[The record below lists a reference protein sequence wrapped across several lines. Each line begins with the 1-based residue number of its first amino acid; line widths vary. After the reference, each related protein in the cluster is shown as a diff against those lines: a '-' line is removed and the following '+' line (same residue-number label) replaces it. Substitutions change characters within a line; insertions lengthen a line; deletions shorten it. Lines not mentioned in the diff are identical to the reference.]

1 MNEEKKAVE
10 VVEASVEEN
19 VTNQQTPSRVTRRRG
34 VMNDA
39 AEINKRIQEI
49 KPLSL
54 FGASAMVFP
63 DKISTVRSGM
73 AVKHT
78 SQRVVL
84 NNPEF
89 PRMYTGAENNFGDR
103 SSWNVVAKDDYE
115 LMKAFKKFK
124 DAPCS
129 PVAYIF
135 RNCRTGKYK
144 CEVVKPV
151 HNLTEK
157 YGFTM
162 TNNLTGYMEG
172 DIIPKGT
179 PISQSSSYVDG
190 NYCAGRNIRFAYA
203 ILPELTEDAL
213 VISDRAAKELE
224 YNLVDIVEVKV
235 GRNAFLLNNYGTD
248 GLYKPFPDVGEE
260 IKNDI
265 LCSIRENSYLSS
277 VREASIPHINDTKYY
292 SRGRVVDIDIFSN
305 VDVENDQFN
314 YYAKEIR
321 QWYSDIYTYISTIV
335 ADKSQDDTTLL
346 DIYHQAEKYLN
357 SSTWVT
363 KEYIADTIIRFTV
376 LQPKP
381 IHVGQKVVGRYG
393 NKSVIAKIIPEH
405 LMPKTDDGRPI
416 HMLANALA
424 VPNRIIAFA
433 TYESTMTFMMER
445 MHQHIQQMER
455 DGSSK
460 DDIIQIVSEF
470 VSLFNP
476 DEGSDIA
483 RLYQENPDVVYDDI
497 MKNGI
502 YIQIIPLNEKCVR
515 DALLEAYE
523 KYPDIMKRYKIY
535 DKLRHRTVQI
545 PGEHAVGYQYTWVLK
560 QEASKCLSTISTGRT
575 TLYDLPVKTR
585 QYNKNRRH
593 YSDNPIKFGEYD
605 TYNFL
610 AGVGVK
616 DFAKLTTYFRG
627 SQYEENSV
635 LMSQLNNKKIDL
647 TKYNQFPQL
656 DNLKNVLKLLGIKLR
671 PDIFGYNTIGN
682 VDEKM
687 DIMINNVSVNIS
699 VPELRY
705 VLIMHSYYMQYAEY
719 MKGTVDMIDFFNKM
733 SETNVFEGLSS
744 EYINSIYSLFSEL
757 LPILQQLKQYQ

>member
-1 MNEEKKAVE
+1 MKKESKNTVE
-10 VVEASVEEN
+10 TAAEQ
-19 VTNQQTPSRVTRRRG
+19 TNTQTPSRVTRRRG

-39 AEINKRIQEI
+39 AEINKRIKEI

-84 NNPEF
+84 DHPEF
-89 PRMYTGAENNFGDR
+89 PMVYTGAENNFGER
-103 SSWNVVAKDDYE
+103 SSWDVTAQDDYE
-115 LMKAFKKFK
+115 LMKTFRKFK
-124 DAPCS
+124 NAPCS

-135 RNCRTGKYK
+135 RSVSTGRYK
-144 CEVVKPV
+144 CEIVRPAV
-151 HNLTEK
+151 NLIEK

-162 TNNLTGYMEG
+162 TNNVSKYMEG

-190 NYCAGRNIRFAYA
+190 NYCAGRNIRMAYA

-213 VISDRAAKELE
+213 VISETSAKELA

-235 GRNAFLLNNYGTD
+235 GKNAFLLNNYGTD

-260 IKNDI
+260 IKDDI

-292 SRGRVVDIDIFSN
+292 SNGRVVDIDIFTN

-335 ADKSQDDTTLL
+335 TDKSQDDTTLL

-363 KEYIADTIIRFTV
+363 KDYIADTIIRFTV
-376 LQPKP
+376 LQPKG
-381 IHVGQKVVGRYG
+381 IHVGQKVVGRFG
-393 NKSVIAKIIPEH
+393 NKSVIAKIIPDH

-433 TYESTMTFMMER
+433 TYESTMTFMQER
-445 MHQHIQQMER
+445 MYQHIKQM
-455 DGSSK
+455 DMVGTPH
-460 DDIIQIVSEF
+460 DDIIQLVSEF
-470 VSLFNP
+470 VSIFNP
-476 DEGSDIA
+476 DEGSQIT
-483 RLYQENPDVVYDDI
+483 RLYMQNPDETYNDI
-497 MKNGI
+497 LKNGI
-502 YIQIIPLNEKCVR
+502 YIQITPLNKPCVR
-515 DALLEAYE
+515 DAILEAYD
-523 KYPDIMKRYKIY
+523 KYPTIMKKYKIF

-545 PGEHAVGYQYTWVLK
+545 AGLYAVGYQYTWVLK
-560 QEASKCLSTISTGRT
+560 QEASKAMSTISTGRT

-585 QYNKNRRH
+585 QYNKNKRH

-627 SQYEENSV
+627 SQYEENSI

-682 VDEKM
+682 VDEKL
-687 DIMINNVSVNIS
+687 DIKINNVDVNIS
-699 VPELRY
+699 IPDLRY
-705 VLIMHSYYMQYAEY
+705 VLIMHSYYMQYMDY

-733 SETNVFEGLSS
+733 SETNVFEGIDQ
-744 EYINSIYSLFSEL
+744 EYINSIYGLFSE
-757 LPILQQLKQYQ
+757 QLKQYQ

>member
-1 MNEEKKAVE
+1 MKKESKNTVE
-10 VVEASVEEN
+10 T
-19 VTNQQTPSRVTRRRG
+19 VTEQTNTQTPSRVTRRRG

-39 AEINKRIQEI
+39 AEINKRIKEI

-84 NNPEF
+84 DHPEF
-89 PRMYTGAENNFGDR
+89 PMVYTGAENNFGER
-103 SSWNVVAKDDYE
+103 SSWDVTAQDDYE
-115 LMKAFKKFK
+115 LMKTFRKFK
-124 DAPCS
+124 NAPCS

-135 RNCRTGKYK
+135 RSISTGRYK
-144 CEVVKPV
+144 CEIVRPAV
-151 HNLTEK
+151 NLIEK

-162 TNNLTGYMEG
+162 TNNVSKYMEG

-190 NYCAGRNIRFAYA
+190 NYCAGRNIRMAYA

-213 VISDRAAKELE
+213 VISETSAKELA
-224 YNLVDIVEVKV
+224 YNLVDIIEVKV
-235 GRNAFLLNNYGTD
+235 GKNAFLLNNYGTD

-260 IKNDI
+260 IKDDI

-292 SRGRVVDIDIFSN
+292 SNGRVVDIDIFTN

-335 ADKSQDDTTLL
+335 TDKSQDDTTLL

-363 KEYIADTIIRFTV
+363 KDYIADTIIRFTV
-376 LQPKP
+376 LQPKG
-381 IHVGQKVVGRYG
+381 IHVGQKVVGRFG
-393 NKSVIAKIIPEH
+393 NKSVIAKIIPDH

-433 TYESTMTFMMER
+433 TYESTMTFMQER
-445 MHQHIQQMER
+445 MYQHIKQM
-455 DGSSK
+455 DMVGTPH
-460 DDIIQIVSEF
+460 DDIIQLVSEF
-470 VSLFNP
+470 VSIFSP
-476 DEGSDIA
+476 DEGSQIT
-483 RLYQENPDVVYDDI
+483 RLYMQNPDETYNDI
-497 MKNGI
+497 LKNGI
-502 YIQIIPLNEKCVR
+502 YIQITPLNKPCVR
-515 DALLEAYE
+515 DAILEAYD
-523 KYPDIMKRYKIY
+523 KYPTIMKKYKIF

-545 PGEHAVGYQYTWVLK
+545 AGLYAVGYQYTWVLK
-560 QEASKCLSTISTGRT
+560 QEASKAMSTISTGRT

-585 QYNKNRRH
+585 QYNKNKRH

-627 SQYEENSV
+627 SQYEENSI

-682 VDEKM
+682 VDEKL
-687 DIMINNVSVNIS
+687 DIKINNVDVSIS
-699 VPELRY
+699 IPDLRY
-705 VLIMHSYYMQYAEY
+705 VLIMHSYYMQYMDY

-733 SETNVFEGLSS
+733 SETNVFEGIDQ
-744 EYINSIYSLFSEL
+744 EYINSIYGLFSEL

>member
-1 MNEEKKAVE
+1 MKKESKNTVE
-10 VVEASVEEN
+10 TVAEQ
-19 VTNQQTPSRVTRRRG
+19 TNTQTPSRVTRRRG

-39 AEINKRIQEI
+39 AEINKRIKEI

-84 NNPEF
+84 DHPEF
-89 PRMYTGAENNFGDR
+89 PMVYTGAENNFGER
-103 SSWNVVAKDDYE
+103 SSWDVTAQDDYE
-115 LMKAFKKFK
+115 LMKTFRKFK
-124 DAPCS
+124 NAPCS

-135 RNCRTGKYK
+135 RSVSTGKYK
-144 CEVVKPV
+144 CEIVRPAV
-151 HNLTEK
+151 NLIEK

-162 TNNLTGYMEG
+162 TNNVSKYMEG

-190 NYCAGRNIRFAYA
+190 NYCAGRNIRMAYA

-213 VISDRAAKELE
+213 VVSETAAKELA

-235 GRNAFLLNNYGTD
+235 GKNAFLLNNYGTD

-260 IKNDI
+260 IKDDI

-292 SRGRVVDIDIFSN
+292 SNGRVVDIDIFTN

-335 ADKSQDDTTLL
+335 TDKSQDDTTLL

-363 KEYIADTIIRFTV
+363 KDYIADTIIRFTV
-376 LQPKP
+376 LQPKG
-381 IHVGQKVVGRYG
+381 IHVGQKVVGRFG
-393 NKSVIAKIIPEH
+393 NKSVIAKIIPDH

-433 TYESTMTFMMER
+433 TYESTMTFMQER
-445 MHQHIQQMER
+445 MYQHIKQM
-455 DGSSK
+455 DMAGTPH
-460 DDIIQIVSEF
+460 DDIIQLVSEF
-470 VSLFNP
+470 VSIFNP
-476 DEGSDIA
+476 DEGSQIT
-483 RLYQENPDVVYDDI
+483 RLYMQNPDETYNDI
-497 MKNGI
+497 LKNGI
-502 YIQIIPLNEKCVR
+502 YLQITPLNEPCVR
-515 DALLEAYE
+515 DAILEAYD
-523 KYPDIMKRYKIY
+523 KYPNIMKKYKIF

-545 PGEHAVGYQYTWVLK
+545 AGLYAVGYQYTWVLK
-560 QEASKCLSTISTGRT
+560 QEASKAMSTISTGRT

-585 QYNKNRRH
+585 QYNKNKRH

-627 SQYEENSV
+627 SQYEENSI

-682 VDEKM
+682 VDEKL
-687 DIMINNVSVNIS
+687 DIKINNVDVNIS
-699 VPELRY
+699 IPDLRY
-705 VLIMHSYYMQYAEY
+705 VLIMHSYYMQYMDY

-733 SETNVFEGLSS
+733 SETNVFEGIDQ
-744 EYINSIYSLFSEL
+744 EYINSIYGLFSEL

>member
-1 MNEEKKAVE
+1 MKKESKNTVE
-10 VVEASVEEN
+10 T
-19 VTNQQTPSRVTRRRG
+19 VTEQTNTQTPSRVTRRRG

-39 AEINKRIQEI
+39 AEINKRIKEI

-84 NNPEF
+84 DHPEF
-89 PRMYTGAENNFGDR
+89 PMVYTGAENNFGER
-103 SSWNVVAKDDYE
+103 SSWDVTAQDDYE
-115 LMKAFKKFK
+115 LMKTFRKFK
-124 DAPCS
+124 NAPCS

-135 RNCRTGKYK
+135 RSVSTGRYK
-144 CEVVKPV
+144 CEIVRPAV
-151 HNLTEK
+151 NLIEK
-157 YGFTM
+157 YGFMM
-162 TNNLTGYMEG
+162 TNNVSKYMEG

-190 NYCAGRNIRFAYA
+190 NYCAGRNIRMAYA

-213 VISDRAAKELE
+213 VISETAAKELA

-235 GRNAFLLNNYGTD
+235 GKNAFLLNNYGTD

-260 IKNDI
+260 IKDDI

-292 SRGRVVDIDIFSN
+292 SNGRVVDIDIFTN

-335 ADKSQDDTTLL
+335 TDKSQDDTTLL

-363 KEYIADTIIRFTV
+363 KDYIADTIIRFTV
-376 LQPKP
+376 LQPKG
-381 IHVGQKVVGRYG
+381 IHVGQKVVGRFG
-393 NKSVIAKIIPEH
+393 NKSVIAKIIPDH

-433 TYESTMTFMMER
+433 TYESTMTFMQER
-445 MHQHIQQMER
+445 MYQHIKQM
-455 DGSSK
+455 DMAGTPH
-460 DDIIQIVSEF
+460 DDIIQLVSEF
-470 VSLFNP
+470 ISIFNPNEGSQITRLYMQNP
-476 DEGSDIA
+476 DETYNDI
-483 RLYQENPDVVYDDI
+483 L
-497 MKNGI
+497 KNGI
-502 YIQIIPLNEKCVR
+502 YLQITPLNEPCVR
-515 DALLEAYE
+515 DAILEAYD
-523 KYPDIMKRYKIY
+523 KYPNIMKKYKIF

-545 PGEHAVGYQYTWVLK
+545 AGLYAVGYQYTWVLK
-560 QEASKCLSTISTGRT
+560 QEASKAMSTISTGRT

-585 QYNKNRRH
+585 QYNKNKRH

-627 SQYEENSV
+627 SQYEENSI

-682 VDEKM
+682 VDEKL
-687 DIMINNVSVNIS
+687 DIKINNVDVNIS
-699 VPELRY
+699 IPDLRY
-705 VLIMHSYYMQYAEY
+705 VLIMHSYYMQYMDY

-733 SETNVFEGLSS
+733 RETNVFEGIDQ
-744 EYINSIYSLFSEL
+744 EYINSIYGLFSEL

>member
-1 MNEEKKAVE
+1 MKKESKNTVE
-10 VVEASVEEN
+10 T
-19 VTNQQTPSRVTRRRG
+19 VTEQANTQTPSRVTRRRG

-39 AEINKRIQEI
+39 AEINKRIKEI

-84 NNPEF
+84 EHPEF
-89 PRMYTGAENNFGDR
+89 PMVYTGAENNFGER
-103 SSWNVVAKDDYE
+103 SSWDVTAQDDYE
-115 LMKAFKKFK
+115 LMKTFRKFK
-124 DAPCS
+124 NAPCS

-135 RNCRTGKYK
+135 RSVSTGKYK
-144 CEVVKPV
+144 CEIVRPAV
-151 HNLTEK
+151 NLIEK

-162 TNNLTGYMEG
+162 TNNVSKYMEG

-190 NYCAGRNIRFAYA
+190 NYCAGRNIRMAYA

-213 VISDRAAKELE
+213 VISETSAKELA

-235 GRNAFLLNNYGTD
+235 GKNAFLLNNYGTD

-260 IKNDI
+260 IKDDI

-292 SRGRVVDIDIFSN
+292 SNGRVVDIDIFTN

-335 ADKSQDDTTLL
+335 TDKSQDDTTLL

-363 KEYIADTIIRFTV
+363 KDYIADTIIRFTV
-376 LQPKP
+376 LQPKG
-381 IHVGQKVVGRYG
+381 IHVGQKVVGRFG
-393 NKSVIAKIIPEH
+393 NKSVIAKIIPDH

-433 TYESTMTFMMER
+433 TYESTMTFMQER
-445 MHQHIQQMER
+445 MYQHIKQM
-455 DGSSK
+455 DMVGTPH
-460 DDIIQIVSEF
+460 DDIIQLVSEF
-470 VSLFNP
+470 VSIFNP
-476 DEGSDIA
+476 DEGSQIT
-483 RLYQENPDVVYDDI
+483 RLYMQNPDETYNDI
-497 MKNGI
+497 LKNGI
-502 YIQIIPLNEKCVR
+502 YIQITPLNKPCVR
-515 DALLEAYE
+515 DAILEAYD
-523 KYPDIMKRYKIY
+523 KYPTIMKKYKIF

-545 PGEHAVGYQYTWVLK
+545 AGLYAIGYQYTWVLK
-560 QEASKCLSTISTGRT
+560 QEASKAMSTISTGRT

-585 QYNKNRRH
+585 QYNKNKRH

-627 SQYEENSV
+627 SQYEENSI

-682 VDEKM
+682 VDEKL
-687 DIMINNVSVNIS
+687 DIKINNVDVNIS
-699 VPELRY
+699 IPDLRY
-705 VLIMHSYYMQYAEY
+705 VLIMHSYYMQYMDY

-733 SETNVFEGLSS
+733 SETNVFEGIDQ

>member
-1 MNEEKKAVE
+1 MKKESKITVE
-10 VVEASVEEN
+10 T
-19 VTNQQTPSRVTRRRG
+19 VTEQPNTQTPSRVTRRRG

-39 AEINKRIQEI
+39 AEINKRIKEI

-84 NNPEF
+84 DHPEF
-89 PRMYTGAENNFGDR
+89 PMVYTGAENNFGER
-103 SSWNVVAKDDYE
+103 SSWDVTAQDDYE
-115 LMKAFKKFK
+115 LMKTFRKFK
-124 DAPCS
+124 NAPCS

-135 RNCRTGKYK
+135 RSVSTGKYK
-144 CEVVKPV
+144 CEIVRPAV
-151 HNLTEK
+151 NLIEK

-162 TNNLTGYMEG
+162 SNNVSKYMEG

-190 NYCAGRNIRFAYA
+190 NYCAGRNIRMAYA

-213 VISDRAAKELE
+213 VTSETAAKELA

-235 GRNAFLLNNYGTD
+235 GKNAFLLNNYGTN

-260 IKNDI
+260 IKDDI

-292 SRGRVVDIDIFSN
+292 SKGRVVDIDIFTN
-305 VDVENDQFN
+305 VEVENDQFN

-335 ADKSQDDTTLL
+335 TDKSQDDTTLL

-363 KEYIADTIIRFTV
+363 KDYIADTIIRFTV
-376 LQPKP
+376 LQPKE
-381 IHVGQKVVGRYG
+381 IHVGQKVVGRFG
-393 NKSVIAKIIPEH
+393 NKSVIAKIIPDH
-405 LMPKTDDGRPI
+405 LMPITDDGRPI

-433 TYESTMTFMMER
+433 TYESTMTFMQER
-445 MHQHIQQMER
+445 MYQHIKKMDM
-455 DGSSK
+455 DGVSH
-460 DDIIQIVSEF
+460 DDIIQLVSEF
-470 VSLFNP
+470 VSVFNP
-476 DEGSDIA
+476 AEGSQITSLYMKHPDETYNDI
-483 RLYQENPDVVYDDI
+483 L
-497 MKNGI
+497 KNGI
-502 YIQIIPLNEKCVR
+502 YIQITPLNKPCVR
-515 DALLEAYE
+515 DAILEAYD
-523 KYPDIMKRYKIY
+523 KYPTIMKKYKIF

-545 PGEHAVGYQYTWVLK
+545 AGLYAVGYQYTWVLK
-560 QEASKCLSTISTGRT
+560 QEASKAMSTISTGRT

-585 QYNKNRRH
+585 QYNKNKRH

-627 SQYEENSV
+627 SQYEENSI

-682 VDEKM
+682 IDEKL
-687 DIMINNVSVNIS
+687 DIKINNVDVNIS
-699 VPELRY
+699 IPDLRY
-705 VLIMHSYYMQYAEY
+705 VLIMHSYYMQYMDY

-733 SETNVFEGLSS
+733 SETNVFEGIDQ

>member
-1 MNEEKKAVE
+1 MKKESKNTVE
-10 VVEASVEEN
+10 T
-19 VTNQQTPSRVTRRRG
+19 VTEQTNTQTPSRVTRRRG

-39 AEINKRIQEI
+39 AEINKRIKEI

-84 NNPEF
+84 DHPEF
-89 PRMYTGAENNFGDR
+89 PMVYTGAENNFGER
-103 SSWNVVAKDDYE
+103 SSWDVTAQDDYE
-115 LMKAFKKFK
+115 LMKTFRKFK
-124 DAPCS
+124 NAPCS

-135 RNCRTGKYK
+135 RSVSTGRYK
-144 CEVVKPV
+144 CEIVRPAV
-151 HNLTEK
+151 NLIEK

-162 TNNLTGYMEG
+162 TNNVSKYMEG

-190 NYCAGRNIRFAYA
+190 NYCAGRNIRMAYA

-213 VISDRAAKELE
+213 VISETAAKELA

-235 GRNAFLLNNYGTD
+235 GKNAFLLNNYGTD

-260 IKNDI
+260 IKDDI

-292 SRGRVVDIDIFSN
+292 SNGRVVDIDIFTN

-335 ADKSQDDTTLL
+335 TDKSQDDTTLL

-363 KEYIADTIIRFTV
+363 KDYIADTIIRFTV
-376 LQPKP
+376 LQPKG
-381 IHVGQKVVGRYG
+381 IHVGQKVAGRFG
-393 NKSVIAKIIPEH
+393 NKSVIAKIIPDH

-433 TYESTMTFMMER
+433 TYESTMTFMQER
-445 MHQHIQQMER
+445 MYQHIKQM
-455 DGSSK
+455 DMAGTPH
-460 DDIIQIVSEF
+460 DDIIQLVSEF
-470 VSLFNP
+470 VSIFNP
-476 DEGSDIA
+476 DEGSQIT
-483 RLYQENPDVVYDDI
+483 RLYMQNPDETYNDI
-497 MKNGI
+497 LKNGI
-502 YIQIIPLNEKCVR
+502 YLQITPLNEPCVR
-515 DALLEAYE
+515 DAILEAYD
-523 KYPDIMKRYKIY
+523 KYPNIMKKYKIF

-545 PGEHAVGYQYTWVLK
+545 AGLYAVGYQYTWVLK
-560 QEASKCLSTISTGRT
+560 QEASKAMSTISTGRT

-585 QYNKNRRH
+585 QYNKNKRH

-627 SQYEENSV
+627 SQYEENSI

-682 VDEKM
+682 VDEKL
-687 DIMINNVSVNIS
+687 DIKINNVDVNIS
-699 VPELRY
+699 IPDLRY
-705 VLIMHSYYMQYAEY
+705 VLIMHSYYMQYMDY

-733 SETNVFEGLSS
+733 SETNVFEGIDQ
-744 EYINSIYSLFSEL
+744 EYINSIYGLFSEL

>member
-1 MNEEKKAVE
+1 MKKESENTVE
-10 VVEASVEEN
+10 TITEQPN
-19 VTNQQTPSRVTRRRG
+19 TQTPSRVTRRRG

-39 AEINKRIQEI
+39 AEINKRIKEI

-84 NNPEF
+84 DHPEF
-89 PRMYTGAENNFGDR
+89 PMVYTGAENNFGER
-103 SSWNVVAKDDYE
+103 SSWDVTAQDDYE
-115 LMKAFKKFK
+115 LMKTFRKFK
-124 DAPCS
+124 NAPCS

-135 RNCRTGKYK
+135 RSVNTGKYK
-144 CEVVKPV
+144 CEIVRPAV
-151 HNLTEK
+151 NLIEK

-162 TNNLTGYMEG
+162 SNNVSKYMEG

-190 NYCAGRNIRFAYA
+190 NYCAGRNIRMAYA

-213 VISDRAAKELE
+213 VISETAAKELA

-235 GRNAFLLNNYGTD
+235 SKNAFLLNNYGTD

-260 IKNDI
+260 IKDDI

-292 SRGRVVDIDIFSN
+292 SKGRVVDIDIFTN

-335 ADKSQDDTTLL
+335 TDKSQDDTTLL

-363 KEYIADTIIRFTV
+363 KDYIADTIIRFTV
-376 LQPKP
+376 LQPKG
-381 IHVGQKVVGRYG
+381 IHVGQKVVGRFG
-393 NKSVIAKIIPEH
+393 NKSVIAKIIPDH

-433 TYESTMTFMMER
+433 TYESTITFMQER
-445 MHQHIQQMER
+445 MYQHIKQMDM
-455 DGSSK
+455 DGAPH
-460 DDIIQIVSEF
+460 DEIIQLVSEF
-470 VSLFNP
+470 VSIFNP
-476 DEGSDIA
+476 TEGSQIA
-483 RLYQENPDVVYDDI
+483 RLYMQNPDETYNDI
-497 MKNGI
+497 LKNGI
-502 YIQIIPLNEKCVR
+502 YIQITPLNKPCVR
-515 DALLEAYE
+515 DAILEAYD
-523 KYPDIMKRYKIY
+523 KYPTIMKKYKIF

-545 PGEHAVGYQYTWVLK
+545 SGLYAVGYQYTWVLK
-560 QEASKCLSTISTGRT
+560 QEASKAMSTISTGRT

-585 QYNKNRRH
+585 QYNKNKRH

-627 SQYEENSV
+627 SQYEENSI

-682 VDEKM
+682 VDEKL
-687 DIMINNVSVNIS
+687 DIKINNVDVNIS
-699 VPELRY
+699 IPDLRY
-705 VLIMHSYYMQYAEY
+705 VLIIHSYYMQYMDY

-733 SETNVFEGLSS
+733 SETNVFEGIDQ
-744 EYINSIYSLFSEL
+744 EYINSIYGLFSEL

>member
-1 MNEEKKAVE
+1 MKKESKNTVE
-10 VVEASVEEN
+10 T
-19 VTNQQTPSRVTRRRG
+19 VTEQTNTQTPSRVTRRRG

-39 AEINKRIQEI
+39 AEINKRIKEI

-84 NNPEF
+84 DHPEF
-89 PRMYTGAENNFGDR
+89 PMVYTGAENNFGER
-103 SSWNVVAKDDYE
+103 SSWDVTAQDDYE
-115 LMKAFKKFK
+115 LMKTFRKFK
-124 DAPCS
+124 NAPCS

-135 RNCRTGKYK
+135 RSVSTGRYK
-144 CEVVKPV
+144 CEIVRPAV
-151 HNLTEK
+151 NLIEK

-162 TNNLTGYMEG
+162 TNNVSKYMEG

-190 NYCAGRNIRFAYA
+190 NYCAGRNIRMAYA

-213 VISDRAAKELE
+213 VVSETAAKELA

-235 GRNAFLLNNYGTD
+235 GKNAFLLNNYGTD

-260 IKNDI
+260 IKDDI

-292 SRGRVVDIDIFSN
+292 SNGRVVDIDIFTN

-335 ADKSQDDTTLL
+335 TDKSQDDTTLL

-363 KEYIADTIIRFTV
+363 KDYIADTIIRFTV
-376 LQPKP
+376 LQPKG
-381 IHVGQKVVGRYG
+381 IHVGQKVVGRFG
-393 NKSVIAKIIPEH
+393 NKSVIAKIIPDH

-433 TYESTMTFMMER
+433 TYESTMTFMQER
-445 MHQHIQQMER
+445 MHQHIKQM
-455 DGSSK
+455 DMAGTPH
-460 DDIIQIVSEF
+460 DDIIQLVSEF
-470 VSLFNP
+470 VSIFNP
-476 DEGSDIA
+476 DEGSQIT
-483 RLYQENPDVVYDDI
+483 RLYMQNPDETYNDI
-497 MKNGI
+497 LKNGI
-502 YIQIIPLNEKCVR
+502 YIQITPLNKPCVR
-515 DALLEAYE
+515 DAILEAYD
-523 KYPDIMKRYKIY
+523 KYPNIMKKYKIF

-545 PGEHAVGYQYTWVLK
+545 AGLYAVGYQYTWVLK
-560 QEASKCLSTISTGRT
+560 QEASKAMSTISTGRT

-585 QYNKNRRH
+585 QYNKNKRH

-627 SQYEENSV
+627 SQYEENSI

-682 VDEKM
+682 VDEKL
-687 DIMINNVSVNIS
+687 DIKINNVDVNIS
-699 VPELRY
+699 IPDLRY
-705 VLIMHSYYMQYAEY
+705 VLIMHSYYMQYMDY

-733 SETNVFEGLSS
+733 SETNVFEGIDQ
-744 EYINSIYSLFSEL
+744 EYINSIYGLFSEL

>member
-1 MNEEKKAVE
+1 MKKESKNTVE
-10 VVEASVEEN
+10 T
-19 VTNQQTPSRVTRRRG
+19 VTEQTNTQTPSRVTRRRG

-39 AEINKRIQEI
+39 AEINKRIKEI

-84 NNPEF
+84 DHPEF
-89 PRMYTGAENNFGDR
+89 PMVYTGAENNFGER
-103 SSWNVVAKDDYE
+103 SSWDVTAQDDYE
-115 LMKAFKKFK
+115 LMKTFRKFK
-124 DAPCS
+124 NAPCS

-135 RNCRTGKYK
+135 RSISTGRYK
-144 CEVVKPV
+144 CEIVRPAV
-151 HNLTEK
+151 NLIEK

-162 TNNLTGYMEG
+162 TNNVSKYMEG

-190 NYCAGRNIRFAYA
+190 NYCAGRNIRMAYA

-213 VISDRAAKELE
+213 VISETSAKELA

-235 GRNAFLLNNYGTD
+235 GKNAFLLNNYGTD

-260 IKNDI
+260 IKDDI

-292 SRGRVVDIDIFSN
+292 SNGRVVDIDIFTN

-335 ADKSQDDTTLL
+335 TDKSQDDTTLL

-363 KEYIADTIIRFTV
+363 KDYIADTIIRFTV
-376 LQPKP
+376 LQPKG
-381 IHVGQKVVGRYG
+381 IHVGQKVVGRFG
-393 NKSVIAKIIPEH
+393 NKSVIAKIIPDH

-433 TYESTMTFMMER
+433 TYESTMTFMQER
-445 MHQHIQQMER
+445 MYQHIKQM
-455 DGSSK
+455 DMVGTPH
-460 DDIIQIVSEF
+460 DDIIQLVSEF
-470 VSLFNP
+470 VSIFNP
-476 DEGSDIA
+476 DEGSQIA
-483 RLYQENPDVVYDDI
+483 RLYMQNPDETYNDI
-497 MKNGI
+497 LKNGI
-502 YIQIIPLNEKCVR
+502 YIQITPLNKPCVR
-515 DALLEAYE
+515 DAILEAYD
-523 KYPDIMKRYKIY
+523 KYPTIMKKYKIF

-545 PGEHAVGYQYTWVLK
+545 AGLYAVGYQYTWVLK
-560 QEASKCLSTISTGRT
+560 QEASKAMSTISTGRT

-585 QYNKNRRH
+585 QYNKNKRH

-627 SQYEENSV
+627 SQYEENSI

-682 VDEKM
+682 VDEKL
-687 DIMINNVSVNIS
+687 DIKINNVDVNIS
-699 VPELRY
+699 IPDLRY
-705 VLIMHSYYMQYAEY
+705 VLIMHSYYMQYMDY

-733 SETNVFEGLSS
+733 SETNVFEGIDQ
-744 EYINSIYSLFSEL
+744 EYINSIYGLFSEL

>member
-1 MNEEKKAVE
+1 MKKESKNTVE
-10 VVEASVEEN
+10 TVAEQ
-19 VTNQQTPSRVTRRRG
+19 TNTQTPSRVTRRRG

-39 AEINKRIQEI
+39 AEINKRIKEI

-84 NNPEF
+84 DHPEF
-89 PRMYTGAENNFGDR
+89 PMVYTGAENNFGER
-103 SSWNVVAKDDYE
+103 SSWDVTAQDDYE
-115 LMKAFKKFK
+115 LMKTFRKFK
-124 DAPCS
+124 NAPCS

-135 RNCRTGKYK
+135 RSVSTGKYK
-144 CEVVKPV
+144 CEIVRPAV
-151 HNLTEK
+151 NLIEK

-162 TNNLTGYMEG
+162 TNNVSKYMEG

-190 NYCAGRNIRFAYA
+190 NYCAGRNIRMAYA

-213 VISDRAAKELE
+213 VVSETAAKELA

-235 GRNAFLLNNYGTD
+235 GKNAFLLNNYGTD

-260 IKNDI
+260 IKDDI

-292 SRGRVVDIDIFSN
+292 SNGRVVDIDIFTN

-335 ADKSQDDTTLL
+335 TDKSQDDTTLL

-363 KEYIADTIIRFTV
+363 KDYIADTIIRFTV
-376 LQPKP
+376 LQPKG
-381 IHVGQKVVGRYG
+381 IHVGQKVVGRFG
-393 NKSVIAKIIPEH
+393 NKSVIAKIIPDH

-433 TYESTMTFMMER
+433 TYESTMTFMQER
-445 MHQHIQQMER
+445 MYQHIKQM
-455 DGSSK
+455 DMAGTPH
-460 DDIIQIVSEF
+460 DDIIQLVSEF
-470 VSLFNP
+470 VSIFNP
-476 DEGSDIA
+476 DEGSQIT
-483 RLYQENPDVVYDDI
+483 RLYMQNPDETYNDI
-497 MKNGI
+497 LKNGI
-502 YIQIIPLNEKCVR
+502 YIQITPLNKPCVR
-515 DALLEAYE
+515 DAILEAYD
-523 KYPDIMKRYKIY
+523 KYPNIMKKYKIF

-545 PGEHAVGYQYTWVLK
+545 AGLYAVGYQYTWVLK
-560 QEASKCLSTISTGRT
+560 QEASKAMSTISTGRT

-585 QYNKNRRH
+585 QYNKNKRH

-627 SQYEENSV
+627 SQYEENSI

-682 VDEKM
+682 VDEKL
-687 DIMINNVSVNIS
+687 DIKINNVDVNIS
-699 VPELRY
+699 IPDLRY
-705 VLIMHSYYMQYAEY
+705 VLIMHSYYMQYMDY

-733 SETNVFEGLSS
+733 SETNVFEGIDQ
-744 EYINSIYSLFSEL
+744 EYINSIYGLFSEL

>member
-1 MNEEKKAVE
+1 MKKESKNTVE
-10 VVEASVEEN
+10 TAAEQ
-19 VTNQQTPSRVTRRRG
+19 TNTQTPSRVTRRRG

-39 AEINKRIQEI
+39 AEINKRIKEI

-84 NNPEF
+84 DHPEF
-89 PRMYTGAENNFGDR
+89 PMVYTGAENNFGER
-103 SSWNVVAKDDYE
+103 SSWDVTAQDDYE
-115 LMKAFKKFK
+115 LMKTFRKFK
-124 DAPCS
+124 NAPCS

-135 RNCRTGKYK
+135 RSVSTGRYK
-144 CEVVKPV
+144 CEIVRPAV
-151 HNLTEK
+151 NLIEK

-162 TNNLTGYMEG
+162 TNNVSKYMEG

-190 NYCAGRNIRFAYA
+190 NYCAGRNIRMAYA

-213 VISDRAAKELE
+213 VISETSAKELA

-235 GRNAFLLNNYGTD
+235 GKNAFLLNNYGTD

-260 IKNDI
+260 IKDDI

-292 SRGRVVDIDIFSN
+292 SNGRVVDIDIFTN

-335 ADKSQDDTTLL
+335 TDKSQDDTTLL

-363 KEYIADTIIRFTV
+363 KDYIADTIIRFTV
-376 LQPKP
+376 LQPKG
-381 IHVGQKVVGRYG
+381 IHVGQKVVGRFG
-393 NKSVIAKIIPEH
+393 NKSVIAKIIPDH

-433 TYESTMTFMMER
+433 TYESTMTFMQER
-445 MHQHIQQMER
+445 MYQHIKQM
-455 DGSSK
+455 DMVGTPH
-460 DDIIQIVSEF
+460 DDIIQLVSEF
-470 VSLFNP
+470 VSIFNP
-476 DEGSDIA
+476 DEGSQIT
-483 RLYQENPDVVYDDI
+483 RLYMQNPDETYNDI
-497 MKNGI
+497 LKNGI
-502 YIQIIPLNEKCVR
+502 YIQITPLNKPCVR
-515 DALLEAYE
+515 DAILEAYD
-523 KYPDIMKRYKIY
+523 KYPTIMKKYKIF

-545 PGEHAVGYQYTWVLK
+545 AGLYAVGYQYTWVLK
-560 QEASKCLSTISTGRT
+560 QEASKAMSTISTGRT

-585 QYNKNRRH
+585 QYNKNKRH

-627 SQYEENSV
+627 SQYEENSI

-682 VDEKM
+682 VDEKL
-687 DIMINNVSVNIS
+687 DIKINNVDVNIS
-699 VPELRY
+699 IPDLRY
-705 VLIMHSYYMQYAEY
+705 VLIMHSYYMQYMDY

-733 SETNVFEGLSS
+733 SETNVFEGIDQ
-744 EYINSIYSLFSEL
+744 EYINSIYGLFSEL